1 MAAPGAGTDSFA
13 YFLLTDW
20 CRELLSEPD
29 IITIIP
35 PCRIPKASTED
46 SLFAISLSKDT
57 STISHALSFYRKP
70 FQDSTS
76 IPSLSTLFSLG
87 DGMNGFPAVLHGGI
101 VAAILDESMGILIQ
115 QNQDLTHMR
124 AVAQGKKD
132 GEWPEPVPQYTVE
145 LNIKYKRPVKT
156 PGMILSKAELIKRDG
171 RKMWLKSTIYQK
183 EGPGEGDLQVC
194 AIAEGLFVEPRT
206 GKL

>member
-13 YFLLTDW
+13 FFLITDW

-29 IITIIP
+29 IVTIIP
-35 PCRIPKASTED
+35 PCRLPKASTED
-46 SLFAISLSKDT
+46 SLFAVSLSKDN
-57 STISHALSFYRKP
+57 STIGHALSFYRRP

-87 DGMNGFPAVLHGGI
+87 DGLNGFPAVLHGGI
-101 VAAILDESMGILIQ
+101 VAAILDETMGILLQ
-115 QNQDLTHMR
+115 QNADLVHMR
-124 AVAQGKKD
+124 AVALGKKD
-132 GEWPEPVPQYTVE
+132 GEWPEPIPQYTVE

-156 PGMILSKAELIKRDG
+156 PGLIMSTAELVKTDG

-183 EGPGEGDLQVC
+183 DGPGEGELKVC
-194 AIAEGLFVEPRT
+194 AVAEGVFVEPRA